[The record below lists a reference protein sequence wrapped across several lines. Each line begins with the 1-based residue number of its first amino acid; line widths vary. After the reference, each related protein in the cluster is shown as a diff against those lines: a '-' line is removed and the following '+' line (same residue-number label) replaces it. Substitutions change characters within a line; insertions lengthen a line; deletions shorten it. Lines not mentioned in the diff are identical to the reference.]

1 MTFARRQ
8 FLHLASGAAALP
20 TVSRVAQAQTYP
32 TRPVRIIVGAPAGG
46 PNDLYARLIAQWL
59 SEKLGQQFIVENRAG
74 AGGNLG
80 TEAVVRS
87 PPDGYTLGL
96 IASNDAANVT
106 LYDDLKF
113 SLVRDIAP
121 VGRINRGIGVVVV
134 NPSFPAKSL
143 PELIAY
149 AKANPG
155 KLNMASGGVG
165 GGPHVW
171 GELFKAMAGIDMLH
185 VPYRGEAPALVD
197 LLGGQV
203 QVMIDTLSTAIVHI
217 RSGKLRPLAV
227 TDATRAAVL
236 PDIPTVSEFLPG
248 YEATGWTGIGAPRGT
263 PAEIIDLLNKEI
275 NAGLADSRINAR
287 LTDIGAVPS
296 PMTPSDFGKFIIEYT
311 DKWGKV
317 IRAANIKL

>member
-1 MTFARRQ
+1 
-8 FLHLASGAAALP
+8 L
-20 TVSRVAQAQTYP
+20 VSNSSSRIEL
-32 TRPVRIIVGAPAGG
+32 VREA
-46 PNDLYARLIAQWL
+46 
-59 SEKLGQQFIVENRAG
+59 
-74 AGGNLG
+74 G

-134 NPSFPAKSL
+134 SPSFPAKSL

-203 QVMIDTLSTAIVHI
+203 QVMVDTLSTAIAHI

-227 TDATRAAVL
+227 TDATRAVVL